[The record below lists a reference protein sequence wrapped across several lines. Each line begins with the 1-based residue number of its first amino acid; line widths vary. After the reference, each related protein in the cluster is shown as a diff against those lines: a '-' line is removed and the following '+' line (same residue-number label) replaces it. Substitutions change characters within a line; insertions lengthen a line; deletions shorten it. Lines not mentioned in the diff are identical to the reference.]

1 MKRKA
6 EDRHVAKSSPAKRK
20 SPPARRAVSRRSQS
34 GKIVG
39 IIDEADARKF
49 TKANNALMKEMR
61 RSKKVAVEI
70 LKASGYLDASGR
82 VSKRYR

>member
-20 SPPARRAVSRRSQS
+20 SASTRRAVSRLSPS

-39 IIDEADARKF
+39 FIDEADARKF
-49 TKANNALMKEMR
+49 AKANNALIKEVR
-61 RSKKVAVEI
+61 RSKEAAVEI